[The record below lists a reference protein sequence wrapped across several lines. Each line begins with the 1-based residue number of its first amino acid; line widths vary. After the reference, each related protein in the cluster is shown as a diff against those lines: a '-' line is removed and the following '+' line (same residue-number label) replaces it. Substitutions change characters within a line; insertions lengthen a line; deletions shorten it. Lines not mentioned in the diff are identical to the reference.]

1 MNENIG
7 NNIKILAKIL
17 GYFFLIAGALVGIIF
32 LFVSAPIGLII
43 IGSAVVTWLSFWLL
57 YGLGHIIETLDDIR
71 CDTMSLR
78 RNANQTAHGTQS
90 QTNSTVMNDL
100 PDL

>member
-32 LFVSAPIGLII
+32 LFGDALIGLII

-57 YGLGHIIETLDDIR
+57 YALGHIIETLDDIR
-71 CDTMSLR
+71 DETVSLR
-78 RNANQTAHGTQS
+78 KNANQTVPGGQS